1 MILETAITIQ
11 MISAGICTGV
21 CLVVLIGTVLDAI
34 ISKKPDKPESPQPE
48 KADTCRDNFIVC
60 ACADCVH
67 HSVPAHNLR
76 CCIDRT
82 YITSD
87 GKCISY
93 VPRDSERENKPQN
106 KEKENKW
113 KNKSSATTN
122 LDQ

>member
-1 MILETAITIQ
+1 MTLETVITIQ

-21 CLVVLIGTVLDAI
+21 CLVVLIGAALDAI
-34 ISKKPDKPESPQPE
+34 MSKKPGKIPQP
-48 KADTCRDNFIVC
+48 KKTPPRGDNFIVC

-87 GKCISY
+87 GTCISY

>member
-21 CLVVLIGTVLDAI
+21 CLVVLIGTALDAI
-34 ISKKPDKPESPQPE
+34 MSKKPDKPKSPQPK
-48 KADTCRDNFIVC
+48 KAKPRGDNFIVS

-87 GKCISY
+87 GNCISY
-93 VPRDSERENKPQN
+93 VPRPTSEE
-106 KEKENKW
+106 E
-113 KNKSSATTN
+113 
-122 LDQ
+122 